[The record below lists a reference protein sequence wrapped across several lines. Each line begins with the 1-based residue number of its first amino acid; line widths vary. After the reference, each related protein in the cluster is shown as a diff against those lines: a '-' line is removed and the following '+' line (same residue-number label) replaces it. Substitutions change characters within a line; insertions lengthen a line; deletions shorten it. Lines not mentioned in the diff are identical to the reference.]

1 MLSIFFGKYRGSEY
15 IENPDLFFD
24 NTYADEWLTDER
36 SKEMVKDV
44 DRSDLIGPNLVISPV
59 LGSIPITRLSGGV
72 KTLIQVDHDP
82 HHVYNASVC
91 GDNCAKWLLRIGED
105 KDVLVRLGHM
115 MHFERNAQMQAG
127 PDEKSDR
134 KPLTIRIANTGEI
147 VHFQAELNRKVILA
161 GMLDDGEEE

>member
-1 MLSIFFGKYRGSEY
+1 
-15 IENPDLFFD
+15 
-24 NTYADEWLTDER
+24 
-36 SKEMVKDV
+36 MVKDV

-147 VHFQAELNRKVILA
+147 VHSQAELNRKVILA

>member
-1 MLSIFFGKYRGSEY
+1 
-15 IENPDLFFD
+15 
-24 NTYADEWLTDER
+24 
-36 SKEMVKDV
+36 MVKDV

-82 HHVYNASVC
+82 HHVYNASAC

-147 VHFQAELNRKVILA
+147 VHSQAELNRKVILA

>member
-36 SKEMVKDV
+36 SKEMVNDV